1 MYIYNTHAHTH
12 THTQVKREDTQ
23 CLPVFFYLF
32 FLQVKREDT
41 QFLPFFFYLFFFTGK
56 AGGHAAS
63 LFVQTPWRIQ
73 HDCQP
78 AASPG
83 LGFRV

>member
-41 QFLPFFFYLFFFTGK
+41 QPVFSFKLRGAYNMIANLPQ
-56 AGGHAAS
+56 AQ
-63 LFVQTPWRIQ
+63 V
-73 HDCQP
+73 
-78 AASPG
+78 
-83 LGFRV
+83 